1 MILNMLSFILKEKK
15 KKRSRWL
22 LCRDQAENGSQEQ
35 NKEAYEC
42 EFERWRQEM
51 MSFG

>member
-15 KKRSRWL
+15 KKDPSAG
-22 LCRDQAENGSQEQ
+22 CCVETQAENGLQEQ

-42 EFERWRQEM
+42 GCRDGKEM